1 MAGRGD
7 RLRRHL
13 GFFDTVAVALG
24 AIIGAG
30 IFVVLGV
37 VAGLAGMAVPVGILL
52 AAVVGILDGLSSA
65 ELGVAFPRV
74 GGTYEFGY
82 DLLRPWVGFAA
93 GLLYLLGNL
102 TGGAALSL
110 TFAAYLEPLVPGLP
124 TRAIAVGLATLAL
137 LVNLVG
143 AQQSREVNNVLVV
156 FKVGVLATFVGT
168 GLAFADKWLPLGS
181 LPFWPAGIP
190 AVAALF
196 FFAYSGFAR
205 PVTIVEEIRNPA
217 RDLPCAI
224 VVAMAVSTVLYVAVA
239 VVALG
244 LVGVGGLAGQRA
256 PLRAALAPTGQ
267 RWALFLISVG
277 GVVATADVL
286 LVGIWA
292 LSRVILAMARRGDV
306 PRALGRVNARGVP
319 WVAVLAA
326 GTVTILLTATLNFGP
341 ALSASSL
348 STLVYYGITNW
359 AALTLAPGRRLYP
372 PVVPAAGLVGTAML
386 VFSLPAQSIAVVAA
400 VLALG
405 LLYFFFW
412 HRRHGR

>member
-1 MAGRGD
+1 MGRREG

-13 GFFDTVAVALG
+13 GFLDTVAVALG

-37 VAGLAGMAVPVGILL
+37 VVQLAGAAVPIGILL
-52 AAVVGILDGLSSA
+52 AAAIGILDGLSSA

-82 DLLRPWVGFAA
+82 DLVRPWVGFAA
-93 GLLYLLGNL
+93 GVLYLLANL

-110 TFAAYLEPLVPGLP
+110 TFAAYLQPLVPGLP
-124 TRAIAVGLATLAL
+124 LRAVAVGLATVALA
-137 LVNLVG
+137 VNLIG
-143 AQQSREVNNVLVV
+143 AQQSREVNNLLVV
-156 FKVGVLATFVGT
+156 FKVAVLVTFVGI
-168 GLAFADKWLPLGS
+168 GLAFADRWVPLTL
-181 LPFWPAGIP
+181 LPFRPAGIP

-205 PVTIVEEIRNPA
+205 PVTIVEEIRHPA
-217 RDLPCAI
+217 RDLPRSI
-224 VVAMAVSTVLYVAVA
+224 VVAMAVSTVLYVTVA

-244 LVGVGGLAGQRA
+244 LVGVAGLAGQEA
-256 PLRAALAPTGQ
+256 PLRVALAPTGQ
-267 RWALFLISVG
+267 AWALFLISVG
-277 GVVATADVL
+277 GIVATADVL

-306 PRALGRVNARGVP
+306 PQAAGRISARGVP
-319 WVAVLAA
+319 WVAVLAS
-326 GTVTILLTATLNFGP
+326 GIVTIVLTATLNFGP

-348 STLVYYGITNW
+348 STLIYYGITNW
-359 AALTLAPGRRLYP
+359 TALSLVPERRLYP
-372 PVVPAAGLVGTAML
+372 QLVPIAGLIGTALL

-400 VLALG
+400 VLGLG
-405 LLYFFFW
+405 LLYFFLW
-412 HRRHGR
+412 HRRAGR

>member
-1 MAGRGD
+1 MGQRGR

-13 GFFDTVAVALG
+13 GFLDTVAVALG

-30 IFVVLGV
+30 IFVVLGAV
-37 VAGLAGMAVPVGILL
+37 VQLAGAAVPIGILL
-52 AAVVGILDGLSSA
+52 AAAIGILDGLSSA

-82 DLLRPWVGFAA
+82 DLVRPWVGFAA
-93 GLLYLLGNL
+93 GLLYLLANL

-110 TFAAYLEPLVPGLP
+110 TFAAYLQPLVPGLP
-124 TRAIAVGLATLAL
+124 LRAVAVGLATVAL
-137 LVNLVG
+137 VVNLVG

-156 FKVGVLATFVGT
+156 FKVAVLATFVGI
-168 GLAFADKWLPLGS
+168 GVAFAGRWVALTS
-181 LPFWPAGIP
+181 LPFRPAGIP

-196 FFAYSGFAR
+196 FFAYSGFGR

-217 RDLPCAI
+217 RNLPRSI
-224 VVAMAVSTVLYVAVA
+224 VAAMAVSTVLYVSVA

-244 LVGVGGLAGQRA
+244 LVGVAGLAGQEA
-256 PLRAALAPTGQ
+256 PLRVALVPTGQ
-267 RWALFLISVG
+267 AWALFLISVG

-306 PRALGRVNARGVP
+306 PQALGRISARGVP
-319 WVAVLAA
+319 WVAVLAS
-326 GTVTILLTATLNFGP
+326 GIVTILLTATLNFGP

-348 STLVYYGITNW
+348 STLVYYGITDW
-359 AALTLAPGRRLYP
+359 VAFSLAPGRRLYP
-372 PVVPAAGLVGTAML
+372 LVVPAVGLIGTAAL
-386 VFSLPAQSIAVVAA
+386 AFSLPAQSVAVVAA
-400 VLALG
+400 VLGLG
-405 LLYFFFW
+405 LLYFFLR
-412 HRRHGR
+412 HRHAGR